1 MRGVWWEL
9 LGEIS
14 FFRQLFVRVEPVDF
28 LFEDKRAIF
37 FKREDKKD
45 DENFIYSPYSYND
58 VLLEKGEISTTTV
71 FPRSPILF
79 A

>member
-14 FFRQLFVRVEPVDF
+14 FFRQLFVHVKPVDF
-28 LFEDKRAIF
+28 LFEDERAIF

-45 DENFIYSPYSYND
+45 DE
-58 VLLEKGEISTTTV
+58 T
-71 FPRSPILF
+71 
-79 A
+79 